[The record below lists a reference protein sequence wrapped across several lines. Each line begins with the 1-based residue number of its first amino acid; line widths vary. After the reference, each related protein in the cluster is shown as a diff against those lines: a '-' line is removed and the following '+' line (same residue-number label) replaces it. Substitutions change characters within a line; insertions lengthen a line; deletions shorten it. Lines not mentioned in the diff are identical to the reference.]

1 MATPIYRKIKEMI
14 LQEIE
19 DKPAN
24 SPIDS
29 EREMAVRFDASRMT
43 VRNAV
48 NELVEEGFLYR
59 DKNKGTFVADRKFVK
74 KTPVSA
80 LLQEDISEFN
90 VLYFNVKKADEA
102 GPEVAERLEI
112 SPDEM
117 TLIVLRLNTLNTKP
131 ISVEEIFFIR
141 SSISESELN
150 NLRQLL
156 DLNAYLKDGRIIQRF
171 IPMLVPVQFANLLK
185 IKMNTPIIR
194 VETVITSKSGKPL
207 VYIRAYNNPFE
218 KIIEITQ

>member
-59 DKNKGTFVADRKFVK
+59 DKNKGTYVADRKFVK
-74 KTPVSA
+74 KTPVSS
-80 LLQEDISEFN
+80 LLQEDVSEFN
-90 VLYFNVKKADEA
+90 VLYFNVKKAEDA
-102 GPEVAERLEI
+102 SPEIPDRLEI

-117 TLIVLRLNTLNTKP
+117 TLIVLRLNTLNSKP
-131 ISVEEIFFIR
+131 VSVEEIFFIR
-141 SSISESELN
+141 STISEAELN

-156 DLNAYLKDGRIIQRF
+156 DLNTYVQEGRVIQRF
-171 IPMLVPVQFANLLK
+171 NPMLVPVQFANLLK

-194 VETVITSKSGKPL
+194 VDSVITSKSGKPL
-207 VYIRAYNNPFE
+207 VFIKAYNNPFE